1 METQEIGELFLIN
14 FIQQLASVAN
24 QSPEN
29 TEENKIELQEIAMK
43 PEMIENSKA
52 VEMIPE
58 FLTPV
63 KTISTKKQ
71 NLEIGSKR
79 QKSIISQIPIR
90 ERFVQQPQQRSQ
102 FSNTARKP
110 QTLLQVDINQLPTA
124 EKLNFLIKDPAVTE
138 IECVG
143 AEQQLLVK
151 KGGSIQRTH
160 VKLSIEEIY
169 QLIAE
174 FSQKTKIPV
183 LDGTIKAALNN
194 LIITAVL
201 SEMLGPRFILQKK
214 NPFQQL
220 V

>member
-1 METQEIGELFLIN
+1 
-14 FIQQLASVAN
+14 
-24 QSPEN
+24 
-29 TEENKIELQEIAMK
+29 
-43 PEMIENSKA
+43 
-52 VEMIPE
+52 MIPE

-63 KTISTKKQ
+63 QTISTKKQ
-71 NLEIGSKR
+71 NLEIGSQR
-79 QKSIISQIPIR
+79 QGSLVSQIPIR
-90 ERFVQQPQQRSQ
+90 ARFLQRQQPRKQLS
-102 FSNTARKP
+102 SAARTP

-143 AEQQLLVK
+143 AYQQLLVK
-151 KGGSIQRTH
+151 KGGSIQKTH

-174 FSQKTKIPV
+174 FSQKTRIPV